1 MTAEDERIAQA
12 AARWLVRLSADD
24 PQERRDASAGF
35 EAWKRADPR
44 HAAVARGMEDFIGR
58 ARGLRGDGAPN
69 PARAALDA
77 VLDTPP
83 PRRARSPGRRA
94 AGLLVLAA
102 ALALPAARVLRGP
115 PSQWG
120 ADLRTATGEQREQV
134 LDDGSRLTLGS
145 ATAVNTRWSAEL
157 RQVDLLAG
165 EILVDVAKD
174 AGRPFVVET
183 AHGRIRALGTR
194 FIVRRDEHATLLT
207 MIESRTA
214 VRAGAGAD
222 ELTVAAGERARLS
235 ARGVERL
242 DGVDPRAT
250 QDAFQ
255 ARRLLVQDRPLPEVL
270 DQIAR
275 HRRGL
280 VRYQSGALQGI
291 RVSAVLPL
299 DDTDRALQLLVDNFP
314 GLRVRTLTPWLVL
327 VDADAAP

>member
-1 MTAEDERIAQA
+1 MTADDERIAQA
-12 AARWLVRLSADD
+12 AAQWLVRLSADD
-24 PQERRDASAGF
+24 AQARRDAGTGF
-35 EAWKRADPR
+35 EAWKQADPR
-44 HAAVARGMEDFIGR
+44 HAAVASGMEAFIGR
-58 ARGLRGDGAPN
+58 ARGLRGGGTTN
-69 PARAALDA
+69 PARAALNT
-77 VLDTPP
+77 VLDAPA

-102 ALALPAARVLRGP
+102 ALALPAALVLRGP

-145 ATAVNTRWSAEL
+145 GSVVNTRWSAEL
-157 RQVDLLAG
+157 RQVDLLEG

-174 AGRPFVVET
+174 AARPFVVET

-194 FIVRRDEHATLLT
+194 FIVRRDEGSTLLT

-214 VRAGAGAD
+214 VSAGTD
-222 ELTVAAGERARLS
+222 EEFTVQAGERVRLS
-235 ARGVERL
+235 AQGVQRL
-242 DGVDPRAT
+242 REVDPRAT

-255 ARRLLVQDRPLPEVL
+255 ARRLLVQDRPLPDVL
-270 DQIAR
+270 DEIAR

-280 VRYQSGALQGI
+280 IRYERAELEAI

-299 DDTDRALQLLVDNFP
+299 DDTDRALQLLVDNFS
-314 GLRVRTLTPWLVL
+314 GLRVRTLTPWVVL
-327 VDADAAP
+327 VDAAP

>member
-1 MTAEDERIAQA
+1 
-12 AARWLVRLSADD
+12 
-24 PQERRDASAGF
+24 
-35 EAWKRADPR
+35 
-44 HAAVARGMEDFIGR
+44 
-58 ARGLRGDGAPN
+58 
-69 PARAALDA
+69 
-77 VLDTPP
+77 
-83 PRRARSPGRRA
+83 
-94 AGLLVLAA
+94 
-102 ALALPAARVLRGP
+102 
-115 PSQWG
+115 
-120 ADLRTATGEQREQV
+120 V

-174 AGRPFVVET
+174 AARPFVVET

-194 FIVRRDEHATLLT
+194 FIVRRDDDATLLT

-214 VRAGAGAD
+214 VSAGTD
-222 ELTVAAGERARLS
+222 EELTVAAGERARLS

-280 VRYQSGALQGI
+280 VRYESGALQGI

-314 GLRVRTLTPWLVL
+314 GLRVRTVTPWLVL

>member
-12 AARWLVRLSADD
+12 AAQWLVRLSADD
-24 PQERRDASAGF
+24 PQERRDAGAGF

-44 HAAVARGMEDFIGR
+44 HAAVARGMEDFIGH

-102 ALALPAARVLRGP
+102 ALALPAALVLRGP
-115 PSQWG
+115 PSPWG
-120 ADLRTATGEQREQV
+120 AELRTATGERREQV

-174 AGRPFVVET
+174 AARPFVVET

-214 VRAGAGAD
+214 VRAETGAD

-235 ARGVERL
+235 SQGVERL

-270 DQIAR
+270 DEIAR

-280 VRYQSGALQGI
+280 VRYEPEALQDI

-314 GLRVRTLTPWLVL
+314 GLRVRTVTPWLVL
-327 VDADAAP
+327 VDAAP